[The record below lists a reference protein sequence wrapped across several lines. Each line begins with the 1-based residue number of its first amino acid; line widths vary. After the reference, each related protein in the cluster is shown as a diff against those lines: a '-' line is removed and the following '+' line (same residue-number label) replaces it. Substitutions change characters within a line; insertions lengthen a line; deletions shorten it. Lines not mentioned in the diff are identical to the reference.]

1 MSNCESCKSKQAE
14 PVPFAV
20 HESDMARE
28 ERHSKRLVIALI
40 VVVCLWFAT
49 IGIAVYERLQYD
61 YTSDMTTSKIT
72 VDGKDGVA
80 NYIGNNG
87 DINNGADH
95 GTKSN

>member
-1 MSNCESCKSKQAE
+1 MGCDGCKDKKAE
-14 PVPFAV
+14 PVPFPV
-20 HESDMARE
+20 HESAMARE

-49 IGIAVYERLQYD
+49 IGLAVYERLQYD
-61 YTSDMTTSKIT
+61 YTSDMTTSEIT

-87 DINNGADH
+87 DINNGADNS
-95 GTKSN
+95 TKSN